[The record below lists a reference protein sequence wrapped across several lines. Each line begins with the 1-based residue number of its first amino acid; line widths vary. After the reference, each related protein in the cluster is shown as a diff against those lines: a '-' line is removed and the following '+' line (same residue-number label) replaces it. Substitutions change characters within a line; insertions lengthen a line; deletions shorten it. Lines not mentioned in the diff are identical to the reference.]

1 MNSPSIIDTSRSR
14 RQSKASTSTLV
25 VVLTAVASS
34 SLLSGCVAFT
44 TPSAATAYNAL
55 HLNHQNKIDVTYP
68 HYGCLSNNKNTN
80 HINCRSQN
88 NILNSRRRG
97 DVSLSMGIRSFIKR
111 KILRKDKG
119 DGEESDGS
127 QEGEDVTL
135 HSILQSPGSAGLME
149 SPLTS
154 TDDTMNKDNDIDGNK
169 KSKRERIKERIKQ
182 TTETATT
189 KSSNKYVNDILTKNT
204 NIEQESYEDT
214 QARIKR
220 MKTGGMTEEEK
231 AAFLNNAL
239 TRTLPKMKPRGPP
252 IRQEIPGGGDDGK
265 GVKRTKRGTSGSSS
279 GSSAISGNDNLWNAL
294 TKKDDTKTK
303 KDSSS
308 SSSSSPGEISVASLM
323 MDGKMKN
330 EDAKRKYMES
340 ITNPDRF
347 ATFSTYQQTSAIS
360 TEEVEGD
367 DEDDD
372 SEAEAVDELNVVDGE
387 VEKEE
392 DNAVEAVEDTA
403 PDTGADFAQMKRQIA
418 EDRELLNPSE
428 KKEQS
433 AAREAVESILSM
445 ISSNN
450 DKKKEAAAATTDDED
465 DADSDDSTNK
475 TKSTDHLA
483 ARLGKA
489 AMEQEKRDAE
499 ARAAAAKK
507 REEEKQAFAK
517 LQKQREAEAERREM
531 ERMEKARKIAEEARR
546 KEEEAAAAQRAEL
559 EARQAA
565 QDNYWAEKLKKE
577 QARKQRSQPIDITR
591 KKEVIA
597 RDSEERLEREVAKD
611 VERATIREEERARE
625 DPHESEIL
633 KEVRPSYS

>member
-1 MNSPSIIDTSRSR
+1 
-14 RQSKASTSTLV
+14 
-25 VVLTAVASS
+25 
-34 SLLSGCVAFT
+34 
-44 TPSAATAYNAL
+44 
-55 HLNHQNKIDVTYP
+55 
-68 HYGCLSNNKNTN
+68 
-80 HINCRSQN
+80 
-88 NILNSRRRG
+88 
-97 DVSLSMGIRSFIKR
+97 MGIRSFIKR

-119 DGEESDGS
+119 DGESDGS

-367 DEDDD
+367 DEDD
-372 SEAEAVDELNVVDGE
+372 SNSVNELNVVEGE
-387 VEKEE
+387 VEEE
-392 DNAVEAVEDTA
+392 EENVAEAVEDTA

-475 TKSTDHLA
+475 TK
-483 ARLGKA
+483 
-489 AMEQEKRDAE
+489 
-499 ARAAAAKK
+499 
-507 REEEKQAFAK
+507 
-517 LQKQREAEAERREM
+517 
-531 ERMEKARKIAEEARR
+531 
-546 KEEEAAAAQRAEL
+546 
-559 EARQAA
+559 
-565 QDNYWAEKLKKE
+565 
-577 QARKQRSQPIDITR
+577 
-591 KKEVIA
+591 
-597 RDSEERLEREVAKD
+597 
-611 VERATIREEERARE
+611 
-625 DPHESEIL
+625 
-633 KEVRPSYS
+633 